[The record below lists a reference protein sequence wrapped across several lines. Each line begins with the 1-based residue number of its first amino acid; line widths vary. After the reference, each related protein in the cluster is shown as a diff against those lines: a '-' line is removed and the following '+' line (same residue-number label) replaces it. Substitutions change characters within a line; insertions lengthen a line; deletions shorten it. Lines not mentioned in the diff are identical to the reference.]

1 MKVIEQ
7 LKSLTPERFEA
18 IYEALASQNKGI
30 GPLDVEVAKELKF
43 RPQAIKKLPMAK
55 RAQRAKLMLERA
67 ANAELTYEVFGT
79 YLMTGHKQLIL
90 DFLDATEVPHEDGM
104 LQESDGKPK
113 VEKLNEAIAELDKKY
128 DAQDVTLYLSV
139 CAEQWPQVPEVESLW
154 RMRM

>member
-7 LKSLTPERFEA
+7 LKSLTPERFET
-18 IYEALASQNKGI
+18 IYAALADQNQGL

-43 RPQAIKKLPMAK
+43 RPQAIKKLPLAK
-55 RAQRAKLMLERA
+55 RSQRAKLLLERS

-90 DFLDATEVPHEDGM
+90 DFLNATDVPHEDGM
-104 LQESDGKPK
+104 LQEADAKPA
-113 VEKLNEAIAELDKKY
+113 VGKLNEAIAELDQKY
-128 DAQDVTLYLSV
+128 DPADVTLYLAV
-139 CAEQWPQVPEVESLW
+139 CAEQWPQVPEVESMW

>member
-18 IYEALASQNKGI
+18 IYAALAGQNQGI
-30 GPLDVEVAKELKF
+30 GPLDMEVAKELKF
-43 RPQAIKKLPMAK
+43 RPQAIKKLPLAK
-55 RAQRAKLMLERA
+55 RAQRAKLMLERS

-90 DFLDATEVPHEDGM
+90 DFLDSTEVPHDDGM
-104 LQESDGKPK
+104 LKESDAKPQ
-113 VEKLNEAIAELDKKY
+113 VAKLNEAISTLDQKY
-128 DAQDVTLYLSV
+128 DPADVTLYLSV

-154 RMRM
+154 RMRI